1 MRSLMFV
8 LASVVTLAL
17 LGCQAQSGSV
27 TSKSNLKASIVMPL
41 SFGQQELGKQALP
54 LTHNGQVYWLVTSA
68 RE

>member
-27 TSKSNLKASIVMPL
+27 ASDSNLKASSVMPL
-41 SFGQQELGKQALP
+41 AFGQQELGKKALP
-54 LTHNGQVYWLVTSA
+54 LSQNVKVYLLVTSA
-68 RE
+68 R